1 MIIIRYFVKLFL
13 LALLCLSGNQ
23 AWATTI
29 DVMVLFDTKAKSWA
43 DSHGGM
49 QNIAATAVAKMNAAA
64 ANSGISSLSFDL
76 VHFQVMP
83 YTTSSNG
90 STSLDNDL
98 DMLGA
103 AAGGLSAVPSL
114 RTSYGADLVT
124 LLVDTGKDYGYTGIA
139 YMLSSRYGDPNSA
152 YSVCAIRSVAL
163 SHTLTHEIGHNL
175 GAHHSKYQADSPGP
189 NYSLNS
195 YSAGWYFTGAGGG
208 DYHTIMAYGDDGYG
222 NAYVEA
228 PYFSTPARTYYGG
241 TVGHASHGDN
251 ARTITETMNVVA
263 GYRDSNVCGTPSSFS
278 VPGSDADGSYTVS
291 WGASTTSGVT
301 YILEEATNSTFSIDL
316 RTAYSGP
323 EMNSTI
329 SGRNGG
335 STYYYRVKAS
345 KSGYTD
351 SPWQVG
357 ANGCS
362 VTLPT
367 VPTPESITVP
377 FNDDDGSYTINWSES
392 VAADVTYT
400 LEEATNSTFTRGLR
414 TVYTGTG
421 TSTAVSGRLS
431 LPYYYRVKAG
441 KSGYGSSAWR
451 TGINGCD
458 VVIVAGTPPSLTVPT
473 EDSDGS
479 YTIRWDASS
488 TPGVS
493 YQLVEATD
501 AEFTA
506 DITIVYTGSLTS
518 TLLTGR
524 TSGTYYYRVV
534 ARANGYYPSQWLTA
548 GNGCK
553 VTLPLLTTGK
563 PASVSVPVSDAD
575 GTYTITWGKSATFGA
590 SYVLE
595 EATDSRFTTGLTTV
609 YRGTSTSTI
618 VTGRSGGTFF
628 YRVKATM
635 SGLTDSY
642 WVTGENGCAILPR
655 PPKLTYSVDGLNVTA
670 NWTASPGADGYT
682 LLAAP
687 YPFTG
692 MESIISID
700 MGNQTAV
707 SVTLWAGAAFYI
719 AAQSRNTHGSSDYSN
734 IEWFILAS
742 P

>member
-1 MIIIRYFVKLFL
+1 MVIIRYFVNIGL

-43 DSHGGM
+43 DNNGGM

-76 VHFQVMP
+76 AHFQAMP

-90 STSLDNDL
+90 DTSLENDL
-98 DMLGA
+98 DVLGA

-114 RTSYGADLVT
+114 RASYGADLVT

-139 YMLSSRYGDPNSA
+139 YLLSSRYGDPNSA
-152 YSVCAIRSVAL
+152 YSVCAIRSVVL

-189 NYSLNS
+189 NYALNS
-195 YSAGWYFTGAGGG
+195 YSAGWYFTGAGGE
-208 DYHTIMAYGDDGYG
+208 DYHTIMAYGNDGYG
-222 NAYVEA
+222 NTYVEA
-228 PYFSTPARTYYGG
+228 PYFSTPARTYNGG
-241 TVGHASHGDN
+241 IVGHALHGDN
-251 ARTITETMNVVA
+251 VSTITETMNFVA
-263 GYRDSNVCGTPSSFS
+263 AYRDSNVCGAPSSLF
-278 VPGSDADGSYTVS
+278 VPGSDADGTYTVS
-291 WGASTTSGVT
+291 WGASTTSGAT
-301 YILEEATNSTFSIDL
+301 YVLEEAANSTFSSGL

-323 EMNSTI
+323 EMNTTI

-345 KSGYTD
+345 RIGYAD
-351 SPWQVG
+351 SLWQVG

-367 VPTPESITVP
+367 VSTPESITVP
-377 FNDDDGSYTINWSES
+377 ASDDDGSYIITWSES
-392 VAADVTYT
+392 ATADVTYT
-400 LEEATNSTFTRGLR
+400 LEEATNRTFTSGLR
-414 TVYTGTG
+414 TVYTGAD

-441 KSGYGSSAWR
+441 KSGYSDSAWR
-451 TGINGCD
+451 TAGNGCD
-458 VVIVAGTPPSLTVPT
+458 VVMPAGTPASLTVPR

-479 YTIRWDASS
+479 YTVRWGSS
-488 TPGVS
+488 SAPGAR

-501 AEFTA
+501 DMFTENLRTA
-506 DITIVYTGSLTS
+506 YTGSATS
-518 TLLTGR
+518 TSLVGR
-524 TSGTYYYRVV
+524 SVGTYYYRV
-534 ARANGYYPSQWLTA
+534 AAMANGYYTSFWQTA
-548 GNGCK
+548 GNGCT
-553 VTLPLLTTGK
+553 VTPATTGQ
-563 PASVSVPVSDAD
+563 PASIAVPASDSD
-575 GTYTITWGKSATFGA
+575 GTYTITWGKSATAGA
-590 SYVLE
+590 TFVLE
-595 EATDSRFTTGLTTV
+595 EAADRHFAAGRTTV
-609 YRGTSTSTI
+609 YSGTGTSAI
-618 VTGRSGGTFF
+618 VTGRPGGTFF
-628 YRVKATM
+628 YRVKAGM
-635 SGLTDSY
+635 SGLTDSN
-642 WVTGENGCAILPR
+642 WVTGANGCAILPS
-655 PPKLTYSVDGLNVTA
+655 PPKLTFSVDGLNVSA

-700 MGNQTAV
+700 MGKQRAV
-707 SVTLWAGAAFYI
+707 SVTMWAGAAFYI
-719 AAQSRNTHGSSDYSN
+719 AVQSRNIHGSSDYSN
-734 IEWFILAS
+734 IECFILAT